1 MNLKKIRKERGFS
14 QRYMADQLKIG
25 ISTYNQYEN
34 SNRKIPLDKAKDIA
48 KILNMKIEDIFFHLV
63 HNTRTKIMFYCYSFI

>member
-34 SNRKIPLDKAKDIA
+34 SNRKIPIDKAKDIA
-48 KILNMKIEDIFFHLV
+48 KILNMKIEDIFLPTWFTIREQKNNVLLL
-63 HNTRTKIMFYCYSFI
+63 

>member
-34 SNRKIPLDKAKDIA
+34 SNRKKSLISKTL
-48 KILNMKIEDIFFHLV
+48 
-63 HNTRTKIMFYCYSFI
+63 CW